1 MFKRVLIANRAEIA
15 NRIIRTLK
23 KMDIESVAIYSE
35 ADKHASFVINAD
47 IAVPLHG
54 ISLDETYLDYEK
66 IIDICKEHKVDA
78 IHPGYGFLSE
88 NLNLVKACEENGIV
102 FIGPNSEHISDFGL
116 KHTAR
121 QIAKENKVL
130 LLEGSELLNTLDEAK
145 ATALK
150 IGYPVMLKSTAGGG
164 GIGMKLCFYEGEL
177 IEAYDSVIKLAGSNF
192 SNSGVFLEKYIQKAR
207 HIEVQIFG
215 DGLGNVKTLGE
226 RDCSIQRRNQKVIE
240 ETPAPNISDKLRKE
254 LFEASYKL
262 AAAVKYKSAGT
273 VEYIYDTDTDKFY
286 FLEVNTRL
294 QVEHGITE
302 EVCGIDLVEWMIK
315 IAYGDNTPLLEYKH
329 NPKGHAIEVRV
340 YAEDAS
346 KNFQPSTGL
355 ITKVELPD
363 VVRCDTWI
371 EDGCEVSP
379 FYDPLLAKI
388 ITLSDT
394 REENIQKLQ
403 NVLEQSKIYG
413 IESNLSYLEAII
425 KEDFFKEST
434 FYTKV
439 LDSFEYNPC
448 KVDVLKSGTLTTIQD
463 YPARQGYWAVGI
475 PPSGAMDSLTPR
487 LLNKILDNYNDA
499 PFIEMTFIGAAFK
512 FRQDTVISIGGAD
525 MQASIDG
532 KAIEM
537 FKAVKVK
544 RGDTLEFKKVVG
556 DGNRTYFAIDG
567 GFDAPKYLGSAST
580 FTLGEFGGHGGRA
593 LKAGDLLSFK
603 ETKEKEFR
611 EPVEIPTL
619 SKEWEI
625 GVVYGPHGAP
635 DFFTPTDIKEFF
647 NASWE
652 VHFNS
657 SRTGV
662 RLIGPTPSWARE
674 DGGDAGLHPSN
685 IHDNAYAFGTID
697 FTGDMPVILGPDGPS
712 LGGFV
717 CPVTIIS
724 CELYKV
730 GQLKAGDKIKFKPVS
745 LQNADKMAK
754 AYEDAIET
762 NKVLPKL
769 DDYTIDFQEN
779 NSCFDVESATPIIS
793 TLKHDELGI
802 DIAVRTAGNEF
813 VLVEAGELQ
822 LDIELRFFIHAL
834 MESIKDLDLDGIID
848 MTPGIRSLQIHFDTR
863 IVSREKI
870 LKTINKAVNSLK
882 DIENLEVDS
891 RIVWLPLS
899 WNDPSI
905 QLAIDKY
912 QQGVRP
918 NAPWCPS
925 NIEFIRRING
935 VEDTGGVKDIIFNAD
950 YLVMGLGDVYL
961 GAPVA
966 TPLDPSHRLVTTKYN
981 PARTW
986 TAQNS
991 VGIGGAYMCVYGME
1005 GPGGYQ
1011 LFGRTLQMW
1020 NTYRQ
1025 TKEFTKPWLLRFFD
1039 QIKFYPVSNEELHE
1053 IREKFLYGKYP
1064 LKIEEK
1070 TFKLKEYKKF
1080 LKENEKEYT
1089 AFQTKRQKAF
1099 QEERMMWK
1107 EKGLDKFTSHVE
1119 TIEVKEEIIL
1129 EEGEEAVESIMSGNI
1144 WKIEVTVGDTVEKG
1158 DVLVILESMKM
1169 EVDIEAGINGV
1180 VTQILHKEGDNI
1192 QSGDVLVVVKEEK

>member
-15 NRIIRTLK
+15 NRVIRTLK
-23 KMDIESVAIYSE
+23 KMNIESVAIYSE
-35 ADKHASFVINAD
+35 ADKDASFVMNAD
-47 IAVPLHG
+47 ISIPLYG
-54 ISLDETYLDYEK
+54 TSLSETYLDYKK
-66 IIDICKEHKVDA
+66 IINICKEYDVDA

-88 NLNLVKACEENGIV
+88 NVEFVRECEKNEIV
-102 FIGPNSEHISDFGL
+102 FIGPTSKHIEDFGL

-121 QIAKENKVL
+121 QIAKNNNVP
-130 LLEGSELLNTLDEAK
+130 LLEGSELLNSLSEAK
-145 ATALK
+145 ETANS

-164 GIGMKLCFYEGEL
+164 GIGMKLCFSEDEL
-177 IEAYDSVIKLAGSNF
+177 IDAYDSVIKLAGSNF
-192 SNSGVFLEKYIQKAR
+192 SNSGVFLEKYIQTAR

-240 ETPAPNISDKLRKE
+240 ETPAPNLSNEIRE
-254 LFEASYKL
+254 QLFEASFKL
-262 AAAVKYKSAGT
+262 ASAVNYKSAGT
-273 VEYIYDTDTDKFY
+273 VEYIYDTQTQNFY

-302 EVCGIDLVEWMIK
+302 EVCGVDLVEWMIK
-315 IAYGDNTPLLEYKH
+315 IAAGDNTPLLSYKH

-355 ITKVELPD
+355 ITKVEFPKN
-363 VVRCDTWI
+363 VRCDTWI

-379 FYDPLLAKI
+379 FYDPLLAKL
-388 ITLSDT
+388 ITVSSS
-394 REENIQKLQ
+394 REENISKLQ
-403 NVLEQSKIYG
+403 EVLEKSKIYG
-413 IESNLSYLEAII
+413 IESNLTYLGEIS
-425 KEDFFKEST
+425 KQSFFKDAS

-439 LDSFEYNPC
+439 LDSFDYKPY
-448 KVDVLKSGTLTTIQD
+448 KVDVLKSGTMTTIQD
-463 YPARQGYWAVGI
+463 FPARHGYWAVGI

-487 LLNKILDNYNDA
+487 LLNKALNNSADA
-499 PFIEMTFIGAAFK
+499 PFIEMTFIGATFK
-512 FRQDTVISIGGAD
+512 FRQESVIAFGGAN
-525 MQASIDG
+525 MQAKLNG

-537 FKAVKVK
+537 YKAVSVDA
-544 RGDTLEFKKVVG
+544 GDILEFKKVVG
-556 DGNRTYFAIDG
+556 DGNRTYLAIQG
-567 GFDAPKYLGSAST
+567 GFDVAKYLGSAST

-593 LKAGDLLSFK
+593 LKAGDVLSFTPAIK
-603 ETKEKEFR
+603 DEFEPLNLQTK
-611 EPVEIPTL
+611 L
-619 SKEWEI
+619 CNEWEI
-625 GVVYGPHGAP
+625 GVVYGPHGSP
-635 DFFTPTDIKEFF
+635 DFFTNEDIKEFF
-647 NASWE
+647 DASWE

-674 DGGDAGLHPSN
+674 DGGEAGLHPSN

-717 CPVTIIS
+717 CPATIIS

-754 AYEDAIET
+754 AYEEAISS
-762 NKVLPKL
+762 NKTLPKL
-769 DDYTIDFQEN
+769 DDYVIDF
-779 NSCFDVESATPIIS
+779 DVTKQTPVIESF
-793 TLKHDELGI
+793 KYDELDI
-802 DIAVRTAGNEF
+802 DITIRGAGNHF
-813 VLVEAGELQ
+813 ILVEAGELK
-822 LDIELRFFIHAL
+822 LDVELRFFIHAL
-834 MESIKDLDLDGIID
+834 MSYIEEKNLKGIVDL
-848 MTPGIRSLQIHFDTR
+848 TPGIRSLQIHFSTL
-863 IVSREKI
+863 IVSRD
-870 LKTINKAVNSLK
+870 TIVSLVKEAVASLK
-882 DIENLEVDS
+882 DIENLEVES
-891 RIVWLPLS
+891 RTVWLPLS

-905 QLAIDKY
+905 QLAINKY

-935 VEDTGGVKDIIFNAD
+935 LESKDEVHDIIFNAD

-966 TPLDPSHRLVTTKYN
+966 TPLNPAQRLVTTKYN

-1025 TKEFTKPWLLRFFD
+1025 TKEFSKPWLLRFFD
-1039 QIKFYPVSNEELHE
+1039 QIKFYPVSTDELHE

-1064 LKIEEK
+1064 LKIENK
-1070 TFKLKEYKKF
+1070 TFRLKEYKKF
-1080 LKENEKEYT
+1080 LEENSVEHKI
-1089 AFQTKRQKAF
+1089 FQDKRQQAF
-1099 QEERMMWK
+1099 EDERLMWK
-1107 EKGLDKFTSHVE
+1107 EKGLDKFNVQNEVH
-1119 TIEVKEEIIL
+1119 EVKDEIVL
-1129 EEGEEAVESIMSGNI
+1129 EDNEEAIESIMSGNI
-1144 WKIEVTVGDTVEKG
+1144 WKIEVKVGDRVEAG
-1158 DVLVILESMKM
+1158 EVLVVLESMKM
-1169 EVDIEAGINGV
+1169 EVDIETEVSGTV
-1180 VTQILHKEGDNI
+1180 SQILYKEGDNI
-1192 QSGDVLVVVKEEK
+1192 DSGDILVVIKKDEK

>member
-15 NRIIRTLK
+15 NRITKTLK
-23 KMDIESVAIYSE
+23 KMNIESVSIYSE
-35 ADKHASFVINAD
+35 ADKNASFVMNSD
-47 IAVPLHG
+47 ISIPLHG
-54 ISLDETYLDYEK
+54 TSLEETYLDYEK
-66 IIDICKEHKVDA
+66 IIKICKEYEVDA

-88 NLNLVKACEENGIV
+88 NVNFVKQCEENGIV
-102 FIGPNSEHISDFGL
+102 FIGPNSKHIEDFGL

-121 QIAKENKVL
+121 QIAKDNGVP
-130 LLEGSELLNTLDEAK
+130 LLEGSELLKDLDDAVNTAK
-145 ATALK
+145 T
-150 IGYPVMLKSTAGGG
+150 ITYPVMLKSTAGGG
-164 GIGMKLCFYEGEL
+164 GIGMKLCFNEQELIDAYEG
-177 IEAYDSVIKLAGSNF
+177 VIKLASSNF
-192 SNSGVFLEKYIQKAR
+192 SNSGVFLEKYIQTAR

-240 ETPAPNISDKLRKE
+240 ETPAPNISDELRKQ
-254 LFEASYKL
+254 LFEASEKL
-262 AAAVKYKSAGT
+262 ARAVNYKSAGT
-273 VEYIYDTDTDKFY
+273 VEYIYDTQSKKFY

-302 EVCGIDLVEWMIK
+302 EVCGVDLVEWMIK
-315 IAYGDNTPLLEYKH
+315 IAAGDNKPLLEYQH

-340 YAEDAS
+340 YAEDGG

-355 ITKVELPD
+355 ITKVEFPNNI
-363 VVRCDTWI
+363 RIDTWI

-379 FYDPLLAKI
+379 FYDPLLAKLI
-388 ITLSDT
+388 SVSNT
-394 REENIQKLQ
+394 REENILKLQ
-403 NVLEQSKIYG
+403 RILEKSRIYG
-413 IESNLSYLEAII
+413 IESNLSYLEEIS
-425 KEDFFKEST
+425 KENFFTNAS

-439 LDSFEYNPC
+439 LDSFVYTPY
-448 KVDVLKSGTLTTIQD
+448 KVDILKSGTMTTIQD
-463 YPARQGYWAVGI
+463 FPARHGYWAVGI

-487 LLNKILDNYNDA
+487 LLNKILCNEKEA
-499 PFIEMTFIGAAFK
+499 SFIEMTFMGASYK
-512 FRQDTVISIGGAD
+512 FRQDTVIAFGGAN
-525 MQASIDG
+525 MQAKLNGNDV
-532 KAIEM
+532 EM
-537 FKAVKVK
+537 FKSIEIKV
-544 RGDTLEFKKVVG
+544 GDILEFKKVLG
-556 DGNRTYFAIDG
+556 DGNRTYLAIQG
-567 GFDAPKYLGSAST
+567 GFDTAKYLGSAST

-593 LKAGDLLSFK
+593 LKAGDVLSFTPK
-603 ETKEKEFR
+603 KEKEFISLFDT
-611 EPVEIPTL
+611 PSL

-625 GVVYGPHGAP
+625 GVVYGPHGSP
-635 DFFTPTDIKEFF
+635 DFFTHDDIKAFF

-662 RLIGPTPSWARE
+662 RLIGPAPKWSRN
-674 DGGDAGLHPSN
+674 DGGEAGLHPSN

-717 CPVTIIS
+717 CPATIIS

-745 LQNADKMAK
+745 LENADLMTRY
-754 AYEDAIET
+754 YEDAIES
-762 NKVLPKL
+762 NSSLPKL
-769 DDYTIDFQEN
+769 NDYIIDFEAEDA
-779 NSCFDVESATPIIS
+779 SPIIDVI
-793 TLKHDELGI
+793 KYDELDI
-802 DIAVRTAGNEF
+802 DITIRAGGNEF
-813 VLVEAGELQ
+813 VLIEAGELK

-834 MESIKDLDLDGIID
+834 MSFIEEKNLNGIID
-848 MTPGIRSLQIHFDTR
+848 LTPGIRSLQIHFNTQVINR
-863 IVSREKI
+863 SEI
-870 LKTINKAVNSLK
+870 LTLIKDGISALK
-882 DIENLEVDS
+882 NIEDLEVES
-891 RIVWLPLS
+891 RTVWLPLS

-905 QLAIDKY
+905 QIAIKKY

-925 NIEFIRRING
+925 NIDFIRRING
-935 VEDTGGVKDIIFNAD
+935 LKDAQEVKDIVFSAD

-966 TPLDPSHRLVTTKYN
+966 TPLDPTHRVVTTKYN

-1039 QIKFYPVSNEELHE
+1039 QVKFYPVTTEELHD

-1064 LKIEEK
+1064 LTIEDK
-1070 TFKLKEYKKF
+1070 SFKLKEYKEF
-1080 LKENEKEYT
+1080 LKANEKKST
-1089 AFQTKRQKAF
+1089 IFQTKRQNAF
-1099 QEERMMWK
+1099 EDERLMWK
-1107 EKGLDKFTSHVE
+1107 EKGLDSFDT
-1119 TIEVKEEIIL
+1119 TIEASIDKDELIL
-1129 EEGEEAVESIMSGNI
+1129 LDEEEAVESIMSGNI
-1144 WKIEVTVGDTVEKG
+1144 WKIEVKVGDKIQSG
-1158 DVLVILESMKM
+1158 DVLVVLESMKM
-1169 EVDIEAGINGV
+1169 EVDIETEISGTV
-1180 VTQILHKEGDNI
+1180 SQILYKEGDNI
-1192 QSGDVLVVVKEEK
+1192 ESGDVLVVIKKDEE